1 MLDFS
6 PHVAISELKYRLS
19 TVEDVSLYGGV
30 GTQRKISPGIKT
42 LA

>member
-19 TVEDVSLYGGV
+19 TVEDVSLYGGW
-30 GTQRKISPGIKT
+30 GHKEKSPLELK
-42 LA
+42 L